1 VLLQSDSVGVTGRVD
16 GKKSERMRL
25 LRKFLVA
32 AAFATLFAPLASH
45 AQTTAPAILNHT
57 LNPLLPGKPVA
68 LSQYAGKVVLVV
80 NVASQCGFTPQYE
93 GLETLYKRYQSK
105 GFVILGVPAND
116 FGGQE
121 KGSNKEIAEFC
132 KANFGVTFPMFE
144 KLETPITKHPLF
156 ASLIAKTGQAP
167 KWNFH
172 KYLINRKGEVVAYKS
187 DVEPLSPTLVNA
199 VETAL
204 AK

>member
-1 VLLQSDSVGVTGRVD
+1 MDFFR
-16 GKKSERMRL
+16 RL
-25 LRKFLVA
+25 FVA
-32 AAFATLFAPLASH
+32 STFAMLFAPFASN

-172 KYLINRKGEVVAYKS
+172 KYLIDRKGEVVAYKS
-187 DVEPLSPTLVNA
+187 DVEPLSPTLVSA